1 MSGFGRITFIH
12 TGYKAGNDK
21 QGTFAACV
29 WDRGYPGTSMEVLFR
44 DCGYTRNK
52 DDRTLLGS
60 GKVGLAQWFST
71 LACALD
77 SPGKLKKKKSHLGP
91 IFRDSSVI
99 GLGYNLGTGIV

>member
-1 MSGFGRITFIH
+1 MSGFGRITFIRI
-12 TGYKAGNDK
+12 GYKAGNDK

-29 WDRGYPGTSMEVLFR
+29 WDRGCPGTSMVVLLL
-44 DCGYTRNK
+44 DCGYARNK

-60 GKVGLAQWFST
+60 GKVGLEQWFST

-77 SPGKLKKKKSHLGP
+77 SPGKLKKKIRHLGP
-91 IFRDSSVI
+91 TFRDSSVT

>member
-12 TGYKAGNDK
+12 TGYIAGNDK

-29 WDRGYPGTSMEVLFR
+29 WERGYPGTSMVVLFR
-44 DCGYTRNK
+44 DCGYARNK

-60 GKVGLAQWFST
+60 GKAGLEQWFST

-77 SPGKLKKKKSHLGP
+77 SPGKLKKKYATWDL
-91 IFRDSSVI
+91 SSEIPV
-99 GLGYNLGTGIV
+99 